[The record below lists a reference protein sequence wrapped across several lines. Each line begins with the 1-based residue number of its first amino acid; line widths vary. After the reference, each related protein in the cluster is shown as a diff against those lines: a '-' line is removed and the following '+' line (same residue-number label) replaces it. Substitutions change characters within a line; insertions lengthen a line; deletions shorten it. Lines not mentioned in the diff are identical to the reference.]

1 MAYPAG
7 WSGQTGDHFTL
18 SLQLHNRAIL
28 TLQVVIR
35 QIHEDRI
42 GMAFIALDSD
52 SREEIRWLVKLNLAD
67 SALLERELS
76 ELF

>member
-1 MAYPAG
+1 
-7 WSGQTGDHFTL
+7 
-18 SLQLHNRAIL
+18 
-28 TLQVVIR
+28 
-35 QIHEDRI
+35 
-42 GMAFIALDSD
+42 LDSD